1 MHTYTLHIIGGD
13 VVTLRART
21 LDSAIKRAAYHGRRV
36 PRRAH
41 VTPLDAPRIYA
52 VTVPAGHGVECIVA
66 RVAVWTIDGVTQ

>member
-13 VVTLRART
+13 VITLRART

-41 VTPLDAPRIYA
+41 VTPLDTARIYA
-52 VTVPAGHGVECIVA
+52 VTIPAGRGVECIVA